1 MCSERNHRDIFVVV
15 VTRGQCYWQL
25 PAIFMRVLLWNE
37 AACGHF
43 FGAVVWQQMGV
54 REGVT
59 HRMWYVEAKEERSD
73 CRREKRA
80 MSIQSTAMH
89 VA

>member
-1 MCSERNHRDIFVVV
+1 M
-15 VTRGQCYWQL
+15 L
-25 PAIFMRVLLWNE
+25 LAIAGDFYESALWNE